1 MSIKGFKV
9 FNSDW
14 TCRGF
19 QYKVGETFIHNGN
32 IEMCGAGFHF
42 CRKASDCFNYYNFN
56 SQNKVAEVEALG
68 LVETQGDKS
77 VTDKIK
83 IIREIEWSELL
94 TIVNDGK
101 NCTGLKNTGN
111 CNTGDCN
118 TGNRNTGDWNTGN
131 RNTGNRNTGN
141 RNTGNR
147 NTGDWNTGNRNT
159 GNRNT
164 GDWNTGNRNT
174 GNRNTGN
181 RNTGNWNTGNRN
193 TGNRNTG
200 NRNTGDW
207 NTGDWN
213 TGSRNTGSRNTGSR
227 NTGDWNTGSRNT
239 GDWNSTNYSTG
250 FFNSVEQNIFLF
262 NKPTS
267 MSRDEIHSLKGIQI
281 LNWNFENSWW
291 IYSVNMSDDEKKSNP
306 KYETTG
312 GYLKTVDFKTAC
324 KMMWENL
331 SENERQEVMKL
342 PNFDSNIFYEIT
354 GIIISK

>member
-9 FNSDW
+9 FNPDW

-19 QYKVGETFIHNGN
+19 QYKVGETFVHNGN

-42 CRKASDCFNYYNFN
+42 CQKASDCFNYYNFN
-56 SQNKVAEVEALG
+56 SRNKVAEVEALG
-68 LVETQGDKS
+68 LVETYKDKS

-83 IIREIEWSELL
+83 IIREIEWPELL

-101 NCTGLKNTGN
+101 NCTGLKNTGDY
-111 CNTGDCN
+111 NTGDYN
-118 TGNRNTGDWNTGN
+118 TGNYNTGDFNTGN
-131 RNTGNRNTGN
+131 Y
-141 RNTGNR
+141 
-147 NTGDWNTGNRNT
+147 
-159 GNRNT
+159 
-164 GDWNTGNRNT
+164 
-174 GNRNTGN
+174 
-181 RNTGNWNTGNRN
+181 NTGNW
-193 TGNRNTG
+193 
-200 NRNTGDW
+200 NTGDW
-207 NTGDWN
+207 NTGDY
-213 TGSRNTGSRNTGSR
+213 
-227 NTGDWNTGSRNT
+227 
-239 GDWNSTNYSTG
+239 NSTNYSTG

-291 IYSVNMSDDEKKSNP
+291 IYSVNMSDDEKKANP
-306 KYETTG
+306 KYEITG